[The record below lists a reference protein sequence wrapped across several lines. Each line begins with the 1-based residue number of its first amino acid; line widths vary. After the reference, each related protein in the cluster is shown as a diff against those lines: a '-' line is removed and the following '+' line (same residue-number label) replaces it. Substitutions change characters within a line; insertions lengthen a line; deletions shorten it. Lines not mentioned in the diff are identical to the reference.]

1 MDEFRGE
8 LSSSE
13 PIYATLAYDSA
24 TVDAENSKDSNLF
37 VFNMQLL
44 NGNVQSQIVQISQ
57 NSTGCTDDSLKS
69 IVYSIIEEGS
79 EHNIHFLFVST
90 DGETGTNKT
99 HTDFFNFLESFN
111 TIDSDKLADE
121 LRNYSSFI
129 PVSDWYHILKDI
141 RGRYRRNKIS
151 MFPGA
156 LIFNAKQL
164 NEIFK
169 LDKLVI
175 EAKGQSAV
183 INDLAIYFF
192 NSENLRKLAQND
204 EFCSLAYTL
213 VTITIQSLNLS
224 PIRDMN

>member
-1 MDEFRGE
+1 
-8 LSSSE
+8 
-13 PIYATLAYDSA
+13 
-24 TVDAENSKDSNLF
+24 
-37 VFNMQLL
+37 
-44 NGNVQSQIVQISQ
+44 
-57 NSTGCTDDSLKS
+57 
-69 IVYSIIEEGS
+69 
-79 EHNIHFLFVST
+79 
-90 DGETGTNKT
+90 
-99 HTDFFNFLESFN
+99 
-111 TIDSDKLADE
+111 
-121 LRNYSSFI
+121 
-129 PVSDWYHILKDI
+129 
-141 RGRYRRNKIS
+141 